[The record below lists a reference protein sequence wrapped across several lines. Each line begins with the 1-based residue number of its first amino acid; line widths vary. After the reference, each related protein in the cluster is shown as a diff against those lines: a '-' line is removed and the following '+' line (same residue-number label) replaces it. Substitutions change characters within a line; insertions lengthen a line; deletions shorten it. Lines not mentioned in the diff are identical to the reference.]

1 MKLHRW
7 LPAAALILAACSFT
21 TEADRI
27 SAQLPKLSAE
37 QLLSSGETRM
47 EAKDYSHARQY
58 FKFLAENFPN
68 SPQAVRALLKIGET
82 YDFQGGLDNWVEARQ
97 RFADFF
103 SRFPQA
109 PEAEYAL
116 YKEGELAMNMRERAA
131 LEPLNTRAAL
141 QAFNRY
147 LQIYPEGAHAVQAR
161 KGIRV
166 CRNQLAAHEMEVAK
180 FYFKRKGN
188 RAALG
193 RLDYLKNTYPDYD
206 RMQEVFSLLSKIYQA
221 LGDQDTARRYA
232 QQAAE
237 NQAPP
242 TKP

>member
-1 MKLHRW
+1 MKRLW
-7 LPAAALILAACSFT
+7 MITAALALAACSLT

-37 QLLSSGETRM
+37 QLLAAGETRM
-47 EAKDYSHARQY
+47 GAKDYSHARQY

-68 SPQAVRALLKIGET
+68 SPQAVRALLRLAES
-82 YDFQGGLDNWVEARQ
+82 YDAQGGLDNWMEARQ

-109 PEAEYAL
+109 PESEYAL
-116 YKEGELAMNMRERAA
+116 YKGGELAMEMRERPA
-131 LEPLNTRAAL
+131 LEPLNTKAAL
-141 QAFNRY
+141 QAYNRY
-147 LQIYPEGAHAVQAR
+147 LQIYPEGAHAAQAR
-161 KGIRV
+161 QGIRI
-166 CRNQLAAHEMEVAK
+166 CRNQLAAHELEVAQ

-193 RLDYLKNTYPDYD
+193 RLDYLKNTYPDFD
-206 RMQEVFSLLSKIYQA
+206 RMREVFAFLSKIYQA

-232 QQAAE
+232 QQAEE
-237 NQAPP
+237 NPPPP
-242 TKP
+242 TNP